1 MATSNGTQDKAGGDY
16 VFERDFIYPN
26 APSKCTWKAGSA
38 NDANNPHQIK
48 QLKPRPKLMDN
59 ILSAV
64 GNTPMVRLNN
74 IPKAEGIVCEMYAKC
89 EYLNPGGSVKD
100 RIALRMIEIAEASGD
115 IKPGYTLIEPT
126 SGNTGVGL
134 AMAAAVKGYKCIIV
148 MPLKMSNEKVN
159 ILKALGAEIVRTPT
173 EASFDSPQGLIS
185 VAQEIQKK
193 TPNSIIL
200 DQYRNAGNPLAH
212 YDGTGAEILDQLD
225 GRVDMVVA
233 GTGTGG
239 TISGIGRYFKDH
251 SPATVVVG
259 ADPCGS
265 ILAQPEA
272 LNESDVTF
280 YEVEGVGYD
289 FLPTVIDRSVI
300 DKWVKTKDVDALP
313 MARRLIREEGLLCG
327 GSSGG
332 IMWAALQAAKGL
344 RADQRCVVVLAD
356 NVRNY
361 MTKFVSDDWMKERKL
376 LA

>member
-1 MATSNGTQDKAGGDY
+1 MSVSNGTHEKASGDY

-26 APSKCTWKAGSA
+26 LPSKCTWKPGSA
-38 NDANNPHQIK
+38 NDASNPHVMK
-48 QLKPRPKLMDN
+48 ELKPRPKMMDN

-64 GNTPMVRLNN
+64 GNTPLVRLNN

-100 RIALRMIEIAEASGD
+100 RIALRMIENAEASGA

-185 VAQEIQKK
+185 VAQQIQKD

-212 YDGTGAEILDQLD
+212 YDGTGAEILDQCG

-251 SPATVVVG
+251 SPQTTIVG
-259 ADPCGS
+259 ADPAGS
-265 ILAQPEA
+265 ILAQPDA
-272 LNESDVTF
+272 LNETDVAF

-300 DKWVKTKDVDALP
+300 DEWIKTKDEDALP

-332 IMWAALQAAKGL
+332 IMWAALQAAKSL
-344 RADQRCVVVLAD
+344 RSDQRCVVVLAD

-361 MTKFVSDDWMKERKL
+361 MTKFVSEDWMKQRNL
-376 LA
+376 QV

>member
-1 MATSNGTQDKAGGDY
+1 MSVSNGTHEKASGDY

-26 APSKCTWKAGSA
+26 LPSKCTWKPGSA
-38 NDANNPHQIK
+38 NDASNPHVMK
-48 QLKPRPKLMDN
+48 ELKPRPKMMDN

-64 GNTPMVRLNN
+64 GNTPLVRLNN

-100 RIALRMIEIAEASGD
+100 RIALRMIENAEAS
-115 IKPGYTLIEPT
+115 
-126 SGNTGVGL
+126 VGL

-185 VAQEIQKK
+185 VAQQIQKD

-212 YDGTGAEILDQLD
+212 YDGTGAEILDQCG

-251 SPATVVVG
+251 SPQTTIVG
-259 ADPCGS
+259 ADPAGS
-265 ILAQPEA
+265 ILAQPDA
-272 LNESDVTF
+272 LNETDVAF

-300 DKWVKTKDVDALP
+300 DEWIKTKDEDALP

-332 IMWAALQAAKGL
+332 IMWAALQAAKSL
-344 RADQRCVVVLAD
+344 RSDQRCVVVLAD

-361 MTKFVSDDWMKERKL
+361 MTKFVSEDWMKQRNL
-376 LA
+376 QV